1 MACVGALRTCGAP
14 APLTLG
20 VRQHEPTP
28 TIDSKM
34 NNLCLLT
41 NLSSSD
47 VASWAQAI
55 VSSIAIGVGAWVVI
69 WQTNRTRLEGSER
82 EARALDGLA
91 RLLIHLKDTA
101 REARAERAKLE
112 RWPPG
117 HPAEPSTRFRELADA
132 IHSFPLE
139 SVNGEVAFEA
149 LLNAR
154 RAAREMQPLVGPE
167 PELDLNPNFQAVFV
181 QYIGLLEQQI
191 LLLRSEA
198 DRLVKGKGHRHA
210 ATASSA
216 QR

>member
-1 MACVGALRTCGAP
+1 
-14 APLTLG
+14 
-20 VRQHEPTP
+20 
-28 TIDSKM
+28 M

-41 NLSSSD
+41 DLSSSD
-47 VASWAQAI
+47 IASWAQAI
-55 VSSIAIGVGAWVVI
+55 VSSVAIGVGAWVVI

-101 REARAERAKLE
+101 CEARAERRKLE

-117 HPAEPSTRFRELADA
+117 HPAEPSARFLELANA

-139 SVNGEVAFEA
+139 AVNGEVAFEA

-167 PELDLNPNFQAVFV
+167 TELDINPNFEEVFS

-191 LLLRSEA
+191 LLLRAEA
-198 DRLVKGKGHRHA
+198 ERLIKGKGHRHA
-210 ATASSA
+210 AASSV
-216 QR
+216 QH

>member
-1 MACVGALRTCGAP
+1 
-14 APLTLG
+14 
-20 VRQHEPTP
+20 
-28 TIDSKM
+28 M

-55 VSSIAIGVGAWVVI
+55 VSSIAIVVGAWVVI
-69 WQTNRTRLEGSER
+69 WQTNKTRLEGSER

-101 REARAERAKLE
+101 REARAERRGLE

-132 IHSFPLE
+132 IHAFPLE
-139 SVNGEVAFEA
+139 AANGEIAFEA

-167 PELDLNPNFQAVFV
+167 PELDANPNFEEVFG

-191 LLLRSEA
+191 LLLRTEA
-198 DRLVKGKGHRHA
+198 ERLVKGKSQCHA
-210 ATASSA
+210 ASNAHH
-216 QR
+216 